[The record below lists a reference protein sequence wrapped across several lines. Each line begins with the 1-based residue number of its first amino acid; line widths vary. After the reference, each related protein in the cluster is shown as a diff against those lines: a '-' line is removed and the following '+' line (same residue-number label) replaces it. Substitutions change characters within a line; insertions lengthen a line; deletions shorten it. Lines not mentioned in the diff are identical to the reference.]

1 MIVHSRLTL
10 CGLLAGVLALGAC
23 HKKEAP
29 PAPEPSRAQSSRT
42 VPSTGARKGQLA
54 GPDLAGV
61 TNRRSQD
68 WLKRWLKDPTAM
80 LDSDSTAKELLKQ
93 AKGVKMPNM
102 KLDESAIDALIAYL
116 AQH

>member
-1 MIVHSRLTL
+1 
-10 CGLLAGVLALGAC
+10 LATRGASLFTQRGCNAC
-23 HKKEAP
+23 H
-29 PAPEPSRAQSSRT
+29 T
-42 VPSTGARKGQLA
+42 IGKGQLA

-61 TNRRSQD
+61 TSRRSQD

-102 KLDESAIDALIAYL
+102 KLDDSAVDALIAYL